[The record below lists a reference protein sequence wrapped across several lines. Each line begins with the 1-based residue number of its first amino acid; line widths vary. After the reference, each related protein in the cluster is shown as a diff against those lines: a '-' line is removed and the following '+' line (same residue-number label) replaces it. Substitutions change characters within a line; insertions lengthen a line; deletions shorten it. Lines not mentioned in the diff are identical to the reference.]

1 MYAGS
6 DGKEQKKTIERKKF
20 IAKHLR
26 RGKVPAQVIELV
38 MEEYGLEYN
47 TSYQLVYSVNK
58 EINESLKE
66 LYDNA
71 AQYLTRNL
79 QSLAEESLED
89 KDRKSAL
96 KSYELLAKICKVG
109 SEDGKMD
116 INISFGFDFTNN
128 SEDDSNRD

>member
-1 MYAGS
+1 MVMYAGS
-6 DGKEQKKTIERKKF
+6 EGNEQVKTKERKKF
-20 IAKHLR
+20 IAKHLK

-38 MEEYGLEYN
+38 MEEYGLAYD
-47 TSYQLVYSVNK
+47 TSFQLVYAVNK
-58 EINESLKE
+58 EINDSLKE

-79 QSLAEESLED
+79 QGVAEEALDD

-96 KSYELLAKICKVG
+96 KAYELLAKICKVG

-116 INISFGFDFTNN
+116 ININFGFSFSD
-128 SEDDSNRD
+128 EDDSK

>member
-1 MYAGS
+1 MGYVGS
-6 DGKEQKKTIERKKF
+6 DGKEQRKTIEKKKF
-20 IAKHLR
+20 IAKHLK

-47 TSYQLVYSVNK
+47 TSYNLVYMVNK
-58 EINESLKE
+58 EINDSLKE

-71 AQYLTRNL
+71 AEYLTRNL
-79 QSLAEESLED
+79 QGLAEEATED

-96 KSYELLAKICKVG
+96 KAYELLTKICKVG

-116 INISFGFDFTNN
+116 ININFGFDFTDK
-128 SEDDSNRD
+128 DDGQL